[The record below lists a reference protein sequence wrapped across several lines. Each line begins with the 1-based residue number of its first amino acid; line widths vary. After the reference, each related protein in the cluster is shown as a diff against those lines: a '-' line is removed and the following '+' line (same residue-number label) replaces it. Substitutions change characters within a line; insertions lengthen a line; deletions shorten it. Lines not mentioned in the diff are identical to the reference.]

1 MSKVPTL
8 ITRPIRPT
16 VIQGTIGDYNTP
28 FKQDAS
34 TLALTTIS
42 YEHHETHAGSFFSAY
57 DTTANIGAET
67 TPADA
72 IQLTWLTPAVKEV
85 HMVIHAKCT
94 AAAVFTFTEAYT
106 GQGTNGDSVTIFNRN
121 RGSSKTSG
129 VVMEKQAD
137 AMVTGGT
144 VLETETLTTGKF
156 DAGESRGSQEWILK
170 TNTLYAASLYLS
182 AAGVA
187 SISLNWYEHTPKL

>member
-1 MSKVPTL
+1 MAINEKVYKVDTSTNAIAT
-8 ITRPIRPT
+8 IT
-16 VIQGTIGDYNTP
+16 
-28 FKQDAS
+28 
-34 TLALTTIS
+34 
-42 YEHHETHAGSFFSAY
+42 YEHHEIHAGSFFSAY
-57 DTTANIGAET
+57 DTTTDIGAED
-67 TPADA
+67 TPTDA
-72 IQLTWLTPAVKEV
+72 IQLTWLTPAIKEV

-106 GQGTNGDSVTIFNRN
+106 GAGTNGDAVTIFNRD

-137 AMVTGGT
+137 AVVTGGT
-144 VLETETLTTGKF
+144 VLETETLTAGKF

-170 TNTLYAASLYLS
+170 KNTLYAAALYLS

-187 SISLNWYEHTPKL
+187 SISLNWYEHTNKGN